1 MLDDKTPLVANT
13 KDQVLADEKK
23 KLLIMKYR
31 KMTEEEVDA
40 YLAEKK
46 ANGDGMNAQRG
57 TSALGWALA
66 PVRI

>member
-1 MLDDKTPLVANT
+1 
-13 KDQVLADEKK
+13 
-23 KLLIMKYR
+23 MKHR

-46 ANGDGMNAQRG
+46 ANGTGMNAQRG
-57 TSALGWALA
+57 LSTLGSALA